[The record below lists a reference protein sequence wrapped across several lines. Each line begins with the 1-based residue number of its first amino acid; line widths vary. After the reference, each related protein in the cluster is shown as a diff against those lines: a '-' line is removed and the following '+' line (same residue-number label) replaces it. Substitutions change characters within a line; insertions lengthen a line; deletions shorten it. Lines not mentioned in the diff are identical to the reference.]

1 MKFARETSLAAY
13 PKKLR
18 QSSQRTTSTTS
29 TSSLLTFASQVSDRR
44 IWAAAL
50 AGIKA
55 FEAEGVELI
64 HLGKSEKVA
73 GFPQLYAGHP
83 ILLQYYV
90 QYVYMIWMICIDK
103 ERDREYGDTLGDNTC
118 MLWWSLHV
126 LVIIACY
133 HDNCMFCCWLFVMMI
148 CALVCVCVC
157 ELFLHTVWLYTAYTL
172 HCKFISFCC
181 YRQA

>member
-1 MKFARETSLAAY
+1 MDPWDPVQQGQDSIFEVVKFARETSLAAY
-13 PKKLR
+13 PKNEDNPVKEPPAPLAPP
-18 QSSQRTTSTTS
+18 
-29 TSSLLTFASQVSDRR
+29 LLTFASQVSDRR

-90 QYVYMIWMICIDK
+90 QYVYIKW
-103 ERDREYGDTLGDNTC
+103 Y
-118 MLWWSLHV
+118 V
-126 LVIIACY
+126 
-133 HDNCMFCCWLFVMMI
+133 
-148 CALVCVCVC
+148 
-157 ELFLHTVWLYTAYTL
+157 
-172 HCKFISFCC
+172 
-181 YRQA
+181 